1 MFKAKICQCAGLLSI
16 TPAGPGI
23 DFESCTYQDSISQLT
38 IAGADMQ
45 EVVGAGGGG
54 GANLKCYPQLL
65 LCVRRI
71 VGAFGSRQEQRGG
84 NVGEGHWRLGGKD
97 DAFLPACLVGFYTNV
112 NVHQ

>member
-54 GANLKCYPQLL
+54 GGELKVLPSIIVVRPQNCRCFWLKTGTK
-65 LCVRRI
+65 RW
-71 VGAFGSRQEQRGG
+71 QRGG
-84 NVGEGHWRLGGKD
+84 RALETGG
-97 DAFLPACLVGFYTNV
+97 
-112 NVHQ
+112 